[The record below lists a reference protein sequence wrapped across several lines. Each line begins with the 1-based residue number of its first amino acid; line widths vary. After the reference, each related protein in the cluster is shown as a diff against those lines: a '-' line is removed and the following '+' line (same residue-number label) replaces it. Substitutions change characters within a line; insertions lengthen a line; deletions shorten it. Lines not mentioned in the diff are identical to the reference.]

1 MNYKVVSFYKY
12 VPIENQEKLR
22 DTLKSTCKYLL
33 ILGRILIGKEG
44 INGAVCGKIE
54 KIEEFKRILTKNQ
67 MFSDLT
73 FREQETEKNT
83 YHKLVTKAR
92 TEICAFGKDVDIMNP
107 GIHLQ
112 PAELKQWYEN
122 NEEFI
127 IVDARNE
134 YEYNVGHFKNATKLP
149 IQSFREFADIAPN
162 ELKEHKDKKI
172 VFYCTG
178 GIRCEK
184 ASAYMKER
192 GFRKVYQLEG
202 GIINYVNMFPN
213 QEWEGGLFV
222 FDDRLVSEVG
232 EPITSCNFCHKGCEQ
247 YLNCHNLECD
257 TLFICCK
264 NCQMKM
270 NKTCSKE
277 CNKSPRQ
284 RGELKPIQEII
295 GIVKNY
301 YQKAGVAL
309 VRVEKD
315 VMKKD
320 MSITICGK
328 TTTEFVQKIHELR
341 DDDGRIIEEGSPGS
355 LVTFPVKERIRKN
368 DMVMVR
374 V

>member
-1 MNYKVVSFYKY
+1 
-12 VPIENQEKLR
+12 
-22 DTLKSTCKYLL
+22 
-33 ILGRILIGKEG
+33 
-44 INGAVCGKIE
+44 
-54 KIEEFKRILTKNQ
+54 
-67 MFSDLT
+67 
-73 FREQETEKNT
+73 
-83 YHKLVTKAR
+83 
-92 TEICAFGKDVDIMNP
+92 
-107 GIHLQ
+107 
-112 PAELKQWYEN
+112 
-122 NEEFI
+122 
-127 IVDARNE
+127 
-134 YEYNVGHFKNATKLP
+134 
-149 IQSFREFADIAPN
+149 
-162 ELKEHKDKKI
+162 
-172 VFYCTG
+172 
-178 GIRCEK
+178 
-184 ASAYMKER
+184 
-192 GFRKVYQLEG
+192 
-202 GIINYVNMFPN
+202 
-213 QEWEGGLFV
+213 
-222 FDDRLVSEVG
+222 
-232 EPITSCNFCHKGCEQ
+232 
-247 YLNCHNLECD
+247 
-257 TLFICCK
+257 
-264 NCQMKM
+264 MKM